1 MNDVEH
7 KLRQLKFVRPPES
20 LRAEVLLDVRAV
32 PRSGLCDW
40 LWPSPVAW
48 STLAA
53 AWVVMAFVQVH
64 ERNSTSSLSIA
75 SKQQIIRYAAM
86 MQQNQSLTLQ
96 P

>member
-1 MNDVEH
+1 MNDLEN
-7 KLRQLKFVRPPES
+7 KLRQLPFLRPPET
-20 LRAEVLLDVRAV
+20 LRSELLAV
-32 PRSGLCDW
+32 MRPTPRSGLRDW

-48 STLAA
+48 ATLAA
-53 AWVVMAFVQVH
+53 AWVIMAFVQVH

-86 MQQNQSLTLQ
+86 MQQNQSLSLQ